1 MGIRGRGGHVS
12 GKETAQT
19 RAHFSSSLSSGRS
32 PEGGPFSGQ
41 VLAARACQRQ
51 ASKARPPQ
59 PANTQLGNTCQCS
72 LSCVATLGQELHAPN
87 A

>member
-1 MGIRGRGGHVS
+1 MGILGRGSQVS

-19 RAHFSSSLSSGRS
+19 RAHFSSSLSSSWS
-32 PEGGPFSGQ
+32 PEGGSSSGQ

-51 ASKARPPQ
+51 ASRARPPQ
-59 PANTQLGNTCQCS
+59 PANTQLGNTCKCS